1 MQQIPLEFQSI
12 PSYMRAFVLPLIEET
27 HADLSS
33 SIDTVSNASTYSIMS
48 IEDEKEEIEYD
59 EPCRETK
66 YTIEIETKEI
76 ENDVSREPEMGD
88 LIAITDVRP
97 KCVEDLNR
105 PTMPYCIAL
114 IQKVTNEKDYIKLRI
129 LSSKPILLEQGN
141 KIIRENNTLFVVF
154 LMNILTNIRIWTA
167 LNLVPKERNLKI
179 IEKVLQP
186 DSTVS
191 VLVS

>member
-1 MQQIPLEFQSI
+1 
-12 PSYMRAFVLPLIEET
+12 MRAFVLPLIEET

-76 ENDVSREPEMGD
+76 ENDVSREPEVGD

-141 KIIRENNTLFVVF
+141 KIIRENNTLFAVF